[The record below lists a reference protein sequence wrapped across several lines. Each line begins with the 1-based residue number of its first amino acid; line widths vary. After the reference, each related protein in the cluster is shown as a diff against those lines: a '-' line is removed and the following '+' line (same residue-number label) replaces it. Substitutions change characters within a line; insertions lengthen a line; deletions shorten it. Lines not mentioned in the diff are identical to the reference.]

1 MAERVYI
8 HIGAPKTGTT
18 YLQQVCDL
26 NRKAMK
32 AAGVLYPRLPGI
44 AHHSAL
50 WDLRQM
56 WKTRDFNFD
65 VRGDWDKAVRR
76 VVGWEGSAALL
87 SSELFVYAEKDE
99 IAKALSA
106 FGETEVHVVYTARD
120 LVRQVPAVWQERLRN
135 QRTMR
140 YDVFV
145 ADVLGKSKSGMA
157 RSFWTAQDAPRA
169 LERWSKGIPADRV
182 HVVTMP
188 PSGAAPDELWNRFAS
203 VVGLDGTA
211 YPTEIPPSNT
221 SMGAVEAEALRRLNQ
236 RHGDDMSYAQYRRI
250 VRFGLFDVL
259 DEVVPDKIKI
269 TLSPEEHQ
277 ALVGRSRT
285 LVSDLRRAG
294 YDVVGDLADL
304 LPPDQPQATE
314 GLRRPD
320 DVTDAEV
327 IDTLLDALYAILKRR
342 AKRSFKNKPL
352 VQAGD
357 LDEVSESTPD

>member
-56 WKTRDFNFD
+56 WRTRDFNFD

-203 VVGLDGTA
+203 VVGLEGTA

-294 YDVVGDLADL
+294 YDVVGDLDDL
-304 LPPDQPQATE
+304 LPPDQPQVTE
-314 GLRRPD
+314 RARRPD

-327 IDTLLDALYAILKRR
+327 IDTLLDALYVILKRR

-352 VQAGD
+352 VRAGD